1 MRNFFR
7 ILRFGA
13 PYRHYAVLNAVFNL
27 LGTVF
32 HLASLLLFIPFLR
45 LLLGQVQPVHERP
58 AALWTRDGLE
68 GTFNWVLTQLIEERG
83 QMGALLVISIGVV
96 VLFLLKNVFRYLA
109 LVAICNFRN
118 LIIRDI
124 RARIYDKLLELPLRY
139 HAGERKGD
147 LLSLI
152 TNDMQ
157 VVEYSVM
164 YYIEMIFREP
174 IAVILF
180 LGTMLTLSP
189 QLTVISLLLLP
200 VSGLLIAR
208 ISKSLKRK
216 SARVQE
222 KSADLLARVEETLTG
237 IRVIKAFNGEADMKR
252 RFDRDNDLLTRS
264 SIAMLNRQDIAS
276 PLSETMGAAVMA
288 AIAFIGGS
296 FVLGPDPSLTGD
308 SFLGFI
314 IIFSQLLAPIKGFSQ
329 GWSGITRGGAS
340 GQRIFDLIA
349 VENTVK
355 EKPDARP
362 ISAFTDRI
370 EYRDVTF
377 AYEAPPSDGGE
388 RRNVLQDIRI
398 TVPKGRSV
406 ALVGTSGGGK
416 TTLANLLPRFF
427 DVSGG
432 ALLIDGKDV
441 RDLRLRDLRALMGIV
456 TQDSILFNDTVAN
469 NIAFGTPGVAQ
480 AEIERAAR
488 IANAHDF
495 ITTLA
500 NGYQT
505 NIGDGGNRLSGG
517 QKQRLSIARAVLKN
531 PPILILDEATSAL
544 VYESEAILQRN
555 MAPICRGRTVI
566 IIAHR
571 LSAVRNA
578 GRIVVLDQGRIVE
591 TGTHDSL
598 CKQPRSLYAHLWR
611 MQSGMGPALQETA

>member
-1 MRNFFR
+1 MRNFLR
-7 ILRFGA
+7 LLRFGR
-13 PYRHYAVLNAVFNL
+13 PYRHYAALNAVFNL
-27 LGTVF
+27 LGTLF

-45 LLLGQVQPVHERP
+45 LLLGQVEAVHVRPVDP
-58 AALWTRDGLE
+58 WTREGLE
-68 GTFNWVLTQLIEERG
+68 GTFNWGLTQLIETRG
-83 QMGALLVISIGVV
+83 QMGALLVISITVV
-96 VLFLLKNVFRYLA
+96 VLFLCKNVFRYLA
-109 LVAICNFRN
+109 LVAICKFRN
-118 LIIRDI
+118 RIIKDI

-139 HAGERKGD
+139 HTNERKGD

-180 LGTMLTLSP
+180 LATMLTLSP
-189 QLTVISLLLLP
+189 QLTLISLLLLP
-200 VSGLLIAR
+200 ISGLFIAR
-208 ISKSLKRK
+208 VSKSLKRK

-222 KSADLLARVEETLTG
+222 KSADLLARVEETLSG
-237 IRVIKAFNGEADMKR
+237 IRVIKAFNGEADMRR
-252 RFDRDNDLLTRS
+252 RFERENELLTRG

-288 AIAFIGGS
+288 AIAYIGGS
-296 FVLGPDPSLTGD
+296 FVLGETPSLTGD

-340 GQRIFDLIA
+340 GQRIFDLLA
-349 VENTVK
+349 VENTVR
-355 EKPDARP
+355 EKADAQP
-362 ISAFTDRI
+362 ITAFEDRI

-377 AYEAPPSDGGE
+377 AYESAPKEGQQ
-388 RRNVLQDIRI
+388 RRAVLEDIDLVI
-398 TVPKGRSV
+398 PKGKSV

-416 TTLANLLPRFF
+416 TTMANLLPRFF
-427 DVSGG
+427 DVTGG
-432 ALLIDGKDV
+432 ALLIDGRDI
-441 RDLRLRDLRALMGIV
+441 RDLRITDLRALMGIV

-469 NIAFGTPGVAQ
+469 NIAFGSPGTSQ
-480 AEIERAAR
+480 ADVERAAR

-495 ITTLA
+495 ILKLE

-544 VYESEAILQRN
+544 DTESERLVQDALIK
-555 MAPICRGRTVI
+555 MMEGRTSIV
-566 IIAHR
+566 IAHR
-571 LSAVRNA
+571 LSTIQHCDEICV
-578 GRIVVLDQGRIVE
+578 
-591 TGTHDSL
+591 
-598 CKQPRSLYAHLWR
+598 
-611 MQSGMGPALQETA
+611 MQSGRIIERGTHEQLFAAGGQYRKLCDMQAFA

>member
-7 ILRFGA
+7 ILRFGG
-13 PYRHYAVLNAVFNL
+13 PYRHFAVLNAVFNL

-45 LLLGQVQPVHERP
+45 LLLGQVQPVHARP
-58 AALWTRDGLE
+58 DALWTREGLE
-68 GTFNWVLTQLIEERG
+68 GTFNWVLTQLIEARG
-83 QMGALLVISIGVV
+83 QMGALLVISIAVV
-96 VLFLLKNVFRYLA
+96 VLFLFKNLFRYLA

-118 LIIRDI
+118 LIVRDI
-124 RARIYDKLLELPLRY
+124 RARIYGKMLELPLRY

-147 LLSLI
+147 LLALI
-152 TNDMQ
+152 TNDMH

-164 YYIEMIFREP
+164 FYIEMVFREP
-174 IAVILF
+174 IAVLLF

-189 QLTVISLLLLP
+189 QLTLLSLLLLP

-222 KSADLLARVEETLTG
+222 KSADLLARVEETLSG
-237 IRVIKAFNGEADMKR
+237 IRVIKAFNGEADMER
-252 RFDRDNDLLTRS
+252 RFQRDNDLLMRS

-288 AIAFIGGS
+288 AIAYIGGS
-296 FVLGPDPSLTGD
+296 FVLGAEPSLTGD

-329 GWSGITRGGAS
+329 GWSAITRGGAS
-340 GQRIFDLIA
+340 GERIFDLLA

-355 EKPDARP
+355 ERPDAVT
-362 ISAFTDRI
+362 ITGFTDRI
-370 EYRDVTF
+370 EYRDVSF
-377 AYEAPPSDGGE
+377 AYDTAPTTANED
-388 RRNVLQDIRI
+388 RKAVLQGVRI
-398 TVPKGRSV
+398 TIPKGTSV
-406 ALVGTSGGGK
+406 ALVGTSGSGK

-427 DVSGG
+427 DVTSG
-432 ALLIDGKDV
+432 AVLIDGKDI
-441 RDLRLRDLRALMGIV
+441 RDLRIRDLRALMGIV
-456 TQDSILFNDTVAN
+456 TQDSILFNDTIAN

-480 AEIERAAR
+480 ADIERAAR
-488 IANAHDF
+488 IANAHEF
-495 ITTLA
+495 ITMLE

-505 NIGDGGNRLSGG
+505 TIGDGGNRLSGG

-544 VYESEAILQRN
+544 DTESERLVQEALFK
-555 MAPICRGRTVI
+555 MLEGRTSLV
-566 IIAHR
+566 IAHR
-571 LSAVRNA
+571 LST
-578 GRIVVLDQGRIVE
+578 IQHCDEICVVHQGRIIE
-591 TGTHDSL
+591 RGTHAELFAAAGAVS
-598 CKQPRSLYAHLWR
+598 QAV
-611 MQSGMGPALQETA
+611 

>member
-1 MRNFFR
+1 MRNFLR

-13 PYRHYAVLNAVFNL
+13 PYRHFAVLNAVFNL

-32 HLASLLLFIPFLR
+32 HLLSLLLFIPFLR

-58 AALWTRDGLE
+58 ATLWTREGLE
-68 GTFNWVLTQLIEERG
+68 GTFNWMLTQLIEERG
-83 QMGALLVISIGVV
+83 QMGALLVISFAVV
-96 VLFLLKNVFRYLA
+96 ALFLLKNLFRYLA

-118 LIIRDI
+118 HIVRDI

-139 HAGERKGD
+139 HTGERKGD
-147 LLSLI
+147 LLALI
-152 TNDMQ
+152 TNDMH

-164 YYIEMIFREP
+164 FYIEMVFREP
-174 IAVILF
+174 IAVLLF

-189 QLTVISLLLLP
+189 QLTVISLVLLP

-237 IRVIKAFNGEADMKR
+237 IRVIKAFNGEADMQR
-252 RFDRDNDLLTRS
+252 RFARDNDLLMRS

-288 AIAFIGGS
+288 AIAYIGGS
-296 FVLGPDPSLTGD
+296 FVLGVSPSLTGD

-329 GWSGITRGGAS
+329 GWSAITRGGAS
-340 GQRIFDLIA
+340 GQRIFDLLA

-362 ISAFTDRI
+362 FPAFNDRI
-370 EYRDVTF
+370 EFRDVTF
-377 AYEAPPSDGGE
+377 AYDVPPVGGE
-388 RRNVLQDIRI
+388 RRNVLEDIRI
-398 TVPKGRSV
+398 TIPKGRSV

-416 TTLANLLPRFF
+416 STLANLLPRFY

-432 ALLIDGKDV
+432 ALLIDGQDV
-441 RDLRLRDLRALMGIV
+441 RDLRIGDLRALMGIV

-480 AEIERAAR
+480 ADIERAAR

-495 ITTLA
+495 ITRLE

-544 VYESEAILQRN
+544 DTESERLVQEALYK
-555 MAPICRGRTVI
+555 MLEGRTSLV
-566 IIAHR
+566 IAHR
-571 LSAVRNA
+571 LSTIQHCDEICVIDK
-578 GRIVVLDQGRIVE
+578 GRIIER
-591 TGTHDSL
+591 GTHTE
-598 CKQPRSLYAHLWR
+598 LYAAGGQYRRLCD
-611 MQSGMGPALQETA
+611 MQAFA